1 MADVVSIDQLVD
13 AVSEQTSL
21 YHKELIEKI
30 NKLGDDSVK
39 KIAKITRATAPVGKH
54 TPHFKDSI
62 ATKVLENRPR
72 GNVYAWYVKPPNH
85 RLTHL
90 IANGHETKNGGRTR
104 KNPFLEN
111 ALNEVLPDYEKK
123 VEEAC
128 GDG

>member
-1 MADVVSIDQLVD
+1 MAETVLSDQIVE
-13 AVSEQTSL
+13 AVAGELSS
-21 YHKELIEKI
+21 YHQELIEKI
-30 NKLGDDSVK
+30 NKLGSDSVK

-54 TPHFKDSI
+54 TPHFRDSI
-62 ATKVLENRPR
+62 ASGILEKRRN
-72 GNVYAWYVKPPNH
+72 GNVYGWYVKPPNN

-90 IANGHETKNGGRTR
+90 LVNGHETRNGGRTR

-128 GDG
+128 SDG